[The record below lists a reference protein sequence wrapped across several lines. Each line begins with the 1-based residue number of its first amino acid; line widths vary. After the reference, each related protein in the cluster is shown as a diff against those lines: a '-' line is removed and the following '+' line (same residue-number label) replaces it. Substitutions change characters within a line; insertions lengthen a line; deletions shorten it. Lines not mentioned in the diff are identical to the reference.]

1 MSVATLGYDLSSIGS
16 VAGMVWNYLENHGP
30 ATLSRLAKEI
40 EAPRD
45 LVMQGVGW
53 LAREGKV
60 RFDET
65 PRATLV
71 SVEIND

>member
-1 MSVATLGYDLSSIGS
+1 MAAESVPHEVADIGS
-16 VAGMVWNYLENHGP
+16 VAGLIWNYLDANG
-30 ATLSRLAKEI
+30 AVTLSKLAKDI

-45 LVMQGVGW
+45 VVMQGVGW

-65 PRATLV
+65 PRNKVIVLA
-71 SVEIND
+71 

>member
-1 MSVATLGYDLSSIGS
+1 MAAESVSHEVADIGS
-16 VAGMVWNYLENHGP
+16 VAGLIWNYLDANG
-30 ATLSRLAKEI
+30 AVTLSKLAKDI

-45 LVMQGVGW
+45 VVMQGVGW

-65 PRATLV
+65 PRSKVIVLA
-71 SVEIND
+71 